1 MVPSPNESPGLLVA
15 ITMISFCSVLSS
27 VADGGVHVAVAVKTP
42 GSAIANTSLVGQVVV
57 SVGATVSERSV

>member
-1 MVPSPNESPGLLVA
+1 
-15 ITMISFCSVLSS
+15 MISFCSVLSS

-42 GSAIANTSLVGQVVV
+42 SSAIANTSLVSQGSV